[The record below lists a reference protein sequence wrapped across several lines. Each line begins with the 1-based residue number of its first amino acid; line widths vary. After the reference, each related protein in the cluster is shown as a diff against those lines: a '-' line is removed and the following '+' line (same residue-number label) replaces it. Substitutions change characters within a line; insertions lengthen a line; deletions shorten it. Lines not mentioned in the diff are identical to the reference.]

1 MSLEIGF
8 KLRGWP
14 LTYNEALLHLTGGTL
29 PCDFSDWGLKDER
42 GTPLAHFAA
51 MHGLLPAGFEHWDL
65 SNEFGVTTLRVLLG
79 VGADVPDGFE
89 DWARLVDGE
98 RTVIEV
104 ARALGNRRL
113 VAKFEAWKLAHEIA
127 KDTSS
132 LPSRPLITRDAV

>member
-1 MSLEIGF
+1 V
-8 KLRGWP
+8 
-14 LTYNEALLHLTGGTL
+14 TYNEALLHLTARTL
-29 PCDFSDWGLKDER
+29 PRDFSDWGMRDAQ
-42 GTPLAHFAA
+42 GSPLAHFAA

-65 SNEFGVTTLRVLLG
+65 ANEFGVTTLRVLLG
-79 VGADVPDGFE
+79 LGADVPDGFE

-113 VAKFEAWKLAHEIA
+113 VAKFEAWKLAHNIA

>member
-1 MSLEIGF
+1 M
-8 KLRGWP
+8 
-14 LTYNEALLHLTGGTL
+14 TYNETLLHLTGRTL
-29 PCDFSDWGLKDER
+29 PSDFSDWGLKDER

-65 SNEFGVTTLRVLLG
+65 ANEFGVTTLRVLLG

-98 RTVIEV
+98 RSVIEV

-113 VAKFEAWKLAHEIA
+113 VAKFEAWNLAQEVA
-127 KDTSS
+127 KDTAGVIR
-132 LPSRPLITRDAV
+132 RPLIARDAV

>member
-1 MSLEIGF
+1 
-8 KLRGWP
+8 
-14 LTYNEALLHLTGGTL
+14 
-29 PCDFSDWGLKDER
+29 
-42 GTPLAHFAA
+42 
-51 MHGLLPAGFEHWDL
+51 MHGLLPAEFEHWDL
-65 SNEFGVTTLRVLLG
+65 ANEFGVTTLRVLLG

-113 VAKFEAWKLAHEIA
+113 VAKFEAWKLAHNIA

>member
-1 MSLEIGF
+1 M
-8 KLRGWP
+8 
-14 LTYNEALLHLTGGTL
+14 TYNEALLHLTARTL
-29 PCDFSDWGLKDER
+29 PRDFSDWGLRDAQ
-42 GTPLAHFAA
+42 GSPLAHFAA
-51 MHGLLPAGFEHWDL
+51 MHGLLPAGFEQWNL
-65 SNEFGVTTLRVLLG
+65 ANEFGVTTLRVLLG

-113 VAKFEAWKLAHEIA
+113 VAKFEAWKLAHNIA